1 MKLSYP
7 ISWKEGWGWGGGVES
22 MVIVKEEYSV
32 TPKTQKLGH
41 ACNNTNDS
49 LKSADQCKDRSF
61 CCVCQSL
68 SLSCLSDNTYIKR
81 ELDKFNFDIDIFCL
95 CRWLQ
100 FYTFIS
106 IERTMLH
113 QHCDVRSVHRE
124 QACVVENWKIKCL
137 NILERL
143 CQLVFEIAL
152 YKVEFSCRMW
162 WILIFPKFRKI

>member
-7 ISWKEGWGWGGGVES
+7 ISWKEGWGSGGGGVGVES

-68 SLSCLSDNTYIKR
+68 SL
-81 ELDKFNFDIDIFCL
+81 
-95 CRWLQ
+95 
-100 FYTFIS
+100 
-106 IERTMLH
+106 
-113 QHCDVRSVHRE
+113 
-124 QACVVENWKIKCL
+124 
-137 NILERL
+137 
-143 CQLVFEIAL
+143 VF
-152 YKVEFSCRMW
+152 K
-162 WILIFPKFRKI
+162 